1 MAYILKIEGGFML
14 QINNLS
20 IYLLEDLRP
29 LLEDFT
35 FSLNKTD
42 KVALIGE
49 EGNGKSILLKAI
61 YDKNLIEDICS
72 ISGEIFS
79 TNEKIAY
86 LPQTID
92 EEILEKTTE
101 EYLQENISYEF
112 FDYNLYYKLIGELN
126 FDEDLIST
134 DKYISTLSG
143 GERIKYI
150 LLVELMKSPTIILMD
165 EPSNDLDLDSAKWL
179 ENFMKNLDI
188 PLIFI
193 SHDIELLSKVAN
205 RIIHLEQI
213 FRRSKTK
220 HTIVSMTYQEY
231 VEQRSLNIFNQTKQ
245 AKKDKEE
252 FDKKISR
259 YRRIHDSVQDSL
271 RATKPN
277 NPVVGKNL
285 KDKMHTV
292 KAMGKILEK
301 EKENL
306 TKIPDYEEEIS
317 IDFDENIKVPHSKVV
332 LDLYLEKLEI
342 AGKILSKNINLKVI
356 GPEKI
361 CITGKN
367 GVGKSTLLKMIKKEL
382 EDLNLNVGYMPQTYF
397 ELEDYEINA
406 IEYLS
411 NDFTKDEHSK
421 ISTYLGSLN
430 FKREEMYRNIKSLSG
445 GQKAKLFFAKMNLD
459 KCEVLVLDEPT
470 RNLSPL
476 SQPEIINAL
485 KLFKGSIISVSHDR
499 NFINEVCDKCYELT
513 KDGLLLID

>member
-1 MAYILKIEGGFML
+1 ML
-14 QINNLS
+14 QINNLN
-20 IYLLEDLRP
+20 IYLLEDLR
-29 LLEDFT
+29 LLIEDFT
-35 FSLNKTD
+35 FSLNKSD

-61 YDKNLIEDICS
+61 YDKKLIEDICS
-72 ISGEIFS
+72 ISGDIFTS
-79 TNEKIAY
+79 NENIAY
-86 LPQTID
+86 LPQAID
-92 EEILEKTTE
+92 EEVLKKTTE
-101 EYLQENISYEF
+101 EYLHENIPYEF
-112 FDYNLYYKLIGELN
+112 FNYNLFYKLIVELD

-134 DKYISTLSG
+134 DKYILTLSG
-143 GERIKYI
+143 GERIKYT
-150 LLVELMKSPTIILMD
+150 LLVELMKSPTIFLMD
-165 EPSNDLDLDSAKWL
+165 EPSNDLDLESVKWL
-179 ENFMKNLDI
+179 ENFMENLDI

-213 FRRSKTK
+213 MRRSKAK
-220 HTIVSMTYQEY
+220 HTIASMTYQEY
-231 VEQRSLNIFNQTKQ
+231 VDKRSLNIFNQTKR

-252 FDKKISR
+252 FDKKVSR

-271 RATKPN
+271 RSTKPN
-277 NPVVGKNL
+277 NPEVGKNL
-285 KDKMHTV
+285 KDKMHAV

-301 EKENL
+301 ERENL
-306 TKIPDYEEEIS
+306 AKVPDYEEEIS
-317 IDFDENIKVPHSKVV
+317 INFDEDINVPNGKVI
-332 LDLYLEKLEI
+332 LDMYLEKLEI
-342 AGKILSKNINLKVI
+342 AGRTLSKNINLKVI

-361 CITGKN
+361 CIIGKN
-367 GVGKSTLLKMIKKEL
+367 GVGKSTLLKIIIKDLK
-382 EDLNLNVGYMPQTYF
+382 DLNLNVGYMPQTYF
-397 ELEDYEINA
+397 ELEEYEMNA

-485 KLFKGSIISVSHDR
+485 KIFNGSIISVSHDR
-499 NFINEVCDKCYELT
+499 NFIKEVCDKCYELT
-513 KDGLLLID
+513 KDGLRLSN

>member
-1 MAYILKIEGGFML
+1 ML
-14 QINNLS
+14 QINNLN

-29 LLEDFT
+29 LIEDFT
-35 FSLNKTD
+35 FSLNKSD

-49 EGNGKSILLKAI
+49 EGNGKSILMKAI
-61 YDKNLIEDICS
+61 YDKKMIEDICS

-79 TNEKIAY
+79 KNEKIAY
-86 LPQTID
+86 LPQSID
-92 EEILEKTTE
+92 EETLKNTTE

-126 FDEDLIST
+126 FDEELISNN
-134 DKYISTLSG
+134 KYISTLSG

-165 EPSNDLDLDSAKWL
+165 EPSNDLDLESVKWL

-193 SHDIELLSKVAN
+193 SHDIKLLSNVAN

-213 FRRSKTK
+213 LRRSKTK
-220 HTIVSMTYQEY
+220 HTISSLTYQEY
-231 VEQRSLNIFNQTKQ
+231 VDQRSLNIINQTKR
-245 AKKDKEE
+245 ANKDKEE
-252 FDKKISR
+252 FDKKVSR

-277 NPVVGKNL
+277 NPAVGKNL

-306 TKIPDYEEEIS
+306 TKAPDYEDEIS
-317 IDFDENIKVPHSKVV
+317 INFDEDINVPNGKVI
-332 LDLYLEKLEI
+332 LDMYLEKLEI
-342 AGKILSKNINLKVI
+342 ADRILSKNINLKVI

-361 CITGKN
+361 CIIGTN
-367 GVGKSTLLKMIKKEL
+367 GVGKSTLLKIIIKEL
-382 EDLNLNVGYMPQTYF
+382 KDLNLNVGYMPQTYF
-397 ELEDYEINA
+397 ELGEYEINA

-411 NDFTKDEHSK
+411 KDFTKDEHSK

-485 KLFKGSIISVSHDR
+485 KLFNGSIISVSHDR

-513 KDGLLLID
+513 KDGLRLVN

>member
-1 MAYILKIEGGFML
+1 ML
-14 QINNLS
+14 QINNLN

-29 LLEDFT
+29 LIEDFT

-49 EGNGKSILLKAI
+49 EGNGKSILMKAI

-72 ISGEIFS
+72 ISGEIFI
-79 TNEKIAY
+79 NKENIAY
-86 LPQTID
+86 LPQSID
-92 EEILEKTTE
+92 EEILKKTTE

-126 FDEDLIST
+126 FDEELISNT
-134 DKYISTLSG
+134 KYISTLSG

-165 EPSNDLDLDSAKWL
+165 EPSNDLDLESVKWL

-193 SHDIELLSKVAN
+193 SHDIKLLSNVAN

-213 FRRSKTK
+213 LRRSKTK
-220 HTIVSMTYQEY
+220 HTISSLTYQEY
-231 VEQRSLNIFNQTKQ
+231 VDQRSVNIINQTKR
-245 AKKDKEE
+245 ANKDKEE
-252 FDKKISR
+252 FDKKVSR

-271 RATKPN
+271 RDTKPN
-277 NPVVGKNL
+277 NQEVGKNL

-306 TKIPDYEEEIS
+306 TEAPDYEDEIS
-317 IDFDENIKVPHSKVV
+317 INFDEDINIPNGKVI
-332 LDLYLEKLEI
+332 LDMYLEKLEI
-342 AGKILSKNINLKVI
+342 AEKILSNNINLKVI

-361 CITGKN
+361 CIIGTN
-367 GVGKSTLLKMIKKEL
+367 GVGKSTLLKIIIKEL
-382 EDLNLNVGYMPQTYF
+382 KDLNLNVGYMPQTYF
-397 ELEDYEINA
+397 ELEEYEINS

-411 NDFTKDEHSK
+411 KDFTKDEHSK

-445 GQKAKLFFAKMNLD
+445 GQKAKLFFTKMNLD

-513 KDGLLLID
+513 KDGLILLN

>member
-1 MAYILKIEGGFML
+1 ML
-14 QINNLS
+14 QINNLN

-29 LLEDFT
+29 LIEDFT

-61 YDKNLIEDICS
+61 YNKKLIEDICS
-72 ISGEIFS
+72 VSGEIFLN
-79 TNEKIAY
+79 NEKIAY
-86 LPQTID
+86 LPQSID
-92 EEILEKTTE
+92 EEILKKTTE
-101 EYLQENISYEF
+101 EYINENISYEY
-112 FDYNLYYKLIGELN
+112 FDYKLYYKLIGELS
-126 FDEDLIST
+126 FDEELISNE
-134 DKYISTLSG
+134 KYISTLSG

-150 LLVELMKSPTIILMD
+150 LLVELMKSPSIILMD
-165 EPSNDLDLDSAKWL
+165 EPSNDLDLESVKWL

-188 PLIFI
+188 PLIFV
-193 SHDIELLSKVAN
+193 SHDIELLSNVSN

-213 FRRSKTK
+213 MRRSKAK
-220 HTIVSMTYQEY
+220 HTIASMTYQEY
-231 VEQRSLNIFNQTKQ
+231 VEQRSLNIFNQTKR
-245 AKKDKEE
+245 ANKDKEE
-252 FDKKISR
+252 FDKKMSR

-277 NPVVGKNL
+277 NPEVGKNL

-292 KAMGKILEK
+292 KAVGKILEK

-306 TKIPDYEEEIS
+306 EKLPDYEEEIS
-317 IDFDENIKVPHSKVV
+317 INFDEDINVANGKVI
-332 LDLYLEKLEI
+332 LDMYLEKLEI
-342 AGKILSKNINLKVI
+342 AGRTLSKNINLKVI

-361 CITGKN
+361 CIIGKN
-367 GVGKSTLLKMIKKEL
+367 GIGKSSLLKIIIKEL
-382 EDLNLNVGYMPQTYF
+382 KDLNLNVGYMPQTYF
-397 ELEDYEINA
+397 ELEDYELNA

-411 NDFTKDEHSK
+411 HDFTKDEHSK
-421 ISTYLGSLN
+421 VSSYLGSLN

-445 GQKAKLFFAKMNLD
+445 GQKAKLFFAKMNID

-485 KLFKGSIISVSHDR
+485 KLFNGSIISVSHDR
-499 NFINEVCDKCYELT
+499 NFINEVCDKCYELNGE
-513 KDGLLLID
+513 GLKILNLSSYY